1 MPKTE
6 TNRDRRIESGKTD
19 YGRIKDPDFAK
30 RIERAMDVH
39 PEIPPPGHGRL
50 KWFVQA
56 FATRYDVT
64 LTPETIRKWL
74 RGISFPRLER
84 RKQLADILGMGEGWL
99 ITGDGAPVDA
109 KERRLRNAEVDG
121 AVNVIA
127 GLIQMDGGYPAFPGT
142 TARDTAREGV
152 DLYAVIR
159 GAHYAFNIATAVP
172 VEDGEW
178 KVLVPTK
185 RTELLVL
192 AVIRTGSLGVD
203 VIELDDEAIVT
214 HGRFSAG
221 AVSVPLRREGG
232 VYLVGDLAMK
242 QVKSFSERL

>member
-109 KERRLRNAEVDG
+109 KERRQIGR
-121 AVNVIA
+121 
-127 GLIQMDGGYPAFPGT
+127 
-142 TARDTAREGV
+142 
-152 DLYAVIR
+152 
-159 GAHYAFNIATAVP
+159 AHV
-172 VEDGEW
+172 
-178 KVLVPTK
+178 
-185 RTELLVL
+185 
-192 AVIRTGSLGVD
+192 
-203 VIELDDEAIVT
+203 
-214 HGRFSAG
+214 
-221 AVSVPLRREGG
+221 
-232 VYLVGDLAMK
+232 
-242 QVKSFSERL
+242 